1 MTKIIKIDIDLSH
14 KNFQF
19 LTNENEFIST
29 RIAIV
34 EKLGY
39 KVTNYKILK
48 SKHGYHIYI
57 YLDKDVTMKEMI
69 KMQFLLGDDV
79 HRVTYNIM
87 RLKSFGEKYALY
99 FNILFAKKFKRKKK

>member
-1 MTKIIKIDIDLSH
+1 MTKVIKVDIDLSH
-14 KNFQF
+14 KNFDF

-29 RIAIV
+29 RIAII

-39 KVTNYKILK
+39 KVTNYKIFK
-48 SKHGYHIYI
+48 SKHGYHFYFYI
-57 YLDKDVTMKEMI
+57 NKDITMKEMI

-99 FNILFAKKFKRKKK
+99 FNILFSKKFKRKKK